1 MVDGRAYTSP
11 ARVMLLGMGAD
22 EQLGGYSK
30 HQAAFKHEGRDGLLK
45 EVQRQ
50 IHAISQRNLGR
61 DNRVVSHHGVAGRY
75 PFLDERVIG
84 FLSSLPLEAK
94 MNLSLPRGVGDKL
107 ILRALAFSLGLAKT
121 SVEPKRAIQFGSRIA
136 KLENK
141 KEKAKDKAVRS

>member
-1 MVDGRAYTSP
+1 
-11 ARVMLLGMGAD
+11 
-22 EQLGGYSK
+22 
-30 HQAAFKHEGRDGLLK
+30 
-45 EVQRQ
+45 
-50 IHAISQRNLGR
+50 
-61 DNRVVSHHGVAGRY
+61 
-75 PFLDERVIG
+75 
-84 FLSSLPLEAK
+84 